1 MSLSRFD
8 TFARSVVGPSAAGAQ
23 VFLCLQPVVTTSLP
37 PSPLAQLYSDPLG
50 ANPISQ
56 PLVCDG
62 FGHASCYV
70 SSGTFTEVVV
80 YGGMLVQVYPDQFI
94 SSTIAVQVNGLEVN
108 GNPVTGPNF
117 NSTVPATP
125 VGSTTVIWQ
134 FDGLGNVTG
143 SIPTSIYAPIAS
155 PAFTGTPTAPTPA
168 SSDDSNT
175 IATTAYVQSV
185 LAGSGLVVSV
195 FGRTGAVE
203 AASGDYTVAQITGAA
218 PLASP
223 ALTGTP
229 TAPTPATADSS
240 TLLATTAFVK
250 AQGYG
255 VGSVTTFSAANIGGI
270 ATASVTNPTST
281 PALTFTLEAQAANT
295 VWAGPTTGSNAAP
308 TFRALVASDIPGG
321 SSIAPNEQAGSTY
334 TIQNSDLGKVIVF
347 SDTAEI
353 AVTLPQAGVGGNF
366 SSGWFCYVEN
376 SSIGFAATITP
387 TTSTI
392 NGQSTLIL
400 YPGLGG
406 IIFCDGTN
414 FFASVDTVG
423 TNVMATSLS
432 AGTQTGVGG
441 VSASKVAHA
450 VTVQSIS
457 STAPRL
463 QRGVNIFWEGDLHQG
478 SADYDGLQV
487 VANALMDSG
496 SSNGTHVVSGSFT
509 AMATSPLGSPATLNN
524 LDGVR
529 VQVNVDTNNTVVNGV
544 SFISYLPWISGNLT
558 NYYGFYQDAPSGN
571 GAGVIGTWY
580 SALLDFNLNNIPT
593 VTTAIGIS
601 AVNVGDNTCTNSFGV
616 LAGGKTASIV
626 ANSNTVQ
633 GSFIGHANLSV
644 DSPPVGTLQ
653 DGWYSGTG
661 SPNGQVTAVVGSFY
675 SQRDGGSGTTFWVK
689 ESGSGNT
696 GWVGK

>member
-23 VFLCLQPVVTTSLP
+23 VFLCLQPAVTNSLP

-56 PLVCDG
+56 PLICDG

-203 AASGDYTVAQITGAA
+203 ATSGDYTVAQITGAA

-229 TAPTPATADSS
+229 TAPTPATANSS

-295 VWAGPTTGSNAAP
+295 VWAGPATGSNAAP
-308 TFRALVASDIPGG
+308 TFRALVASDLPAGGGGSPGG
-321 SSIAPNEQAGSTY
+321 ISGQVQFNKSGAFGGQTAAGSYMSLDTDIPDGFY
-334 TIQNSDLGKVIVF
+334 IQDDSGNNFI
-347 SDTAEI
+347 
-353 AVTLPQAGVGGNF
+353 VGGTSN
-366 SSGWFCYVEN
+366 SGVAIW
-376 SSIGFAATITP
+376 
-387 TTSTI
+387 STASQGI
-392 NGQSTLIL
+392 KLRL
-400 YPGLGG
+400 AGG
-406 IIFCDGTN
+406 AFL
-414 FFASVDTVG
+414 
-423 TNVMATSLS
+423 SLS
-432 AGTQTGVGG
+432 ENTFNLD
-441 VSASKVAHA
+441 S
-450 VTVQSIS
+450 S
-457 STAPRL
+457 STA
-463 QRGVNIFWEGDLHQG
+463 
-478 SADYDGLQV
+478 GLQT
-487 VANALMDSG
+487 NFDSSGVIVEG
-496 SSNGTHVVSGSFT
+496 SLQLTGKLFDGGDSPGTSGNVLSSTGT
-509 AMATSPLGSPATLNN
+509 ATAWVTPASLTAAPATASSSGTAGEIAY
-524 LDGVR
+524 DATHFYVC
-529 VQVNVDTNNTVVNGV
+529 
-544 SFISYLPWISGNLT
+544 IS
-558 NYYGFYQDAPSGN
+558 
-571 GAGVIGTWY
+571 
-580 SALLDFNLNNIPT
+580 
-593 VTTAIGIS
+593 
-601 AVNVGDNTCTNSFGV
+601 TNSWV
-616 LAGGKTASIV
+616 RA
-626 ANSNTVQ
+626 
-633 GSFIGHANLSV
+633 
-644 DSPPVGTLQ
+644 
-653 DGWYSGTG
+653 
-661 SPNGQVTAVVGSFY
+661 
-675 SQRDGGSGTTFWVK
+675 TFAAW
-689 ESGSGNT
+689 
-696 GWVGK
+696 